1 MGELLNVRVLSTREI
16 RTIEDVEPT
25 ASALRLKEL
34 SDKLWAMKPE
44 DNRLSMFEVDIKRP
58 IESRN
63 NLNETLKE
71 IDHELVI
78 SGIHRAVIIHGS
90 KPEEDVEISPNLL
103 TMPVSGSVGT
113 FNWDW
118 ENVWR
123 IADIDGNNQAVEFI
137 DGHRDFLREVYC
149 NFNFYFKDNPM
160 QLSYSI
166 QRIQARQ
173 DRNATLTM
181 TLWDGKDAYS
191 GYEGE
196 VLKHSAISIDQEK
209 EIIDR
214 FAYFGGIALS

>member
-16 RTIEDVEPT
+16 RTIEDVEPSI
-25 ASALRLKEL
+25 SALRFKEL
-34 SDKLWAMKPE
+34 SDKIWAMKPE
-44 DNRLSMFEVDIKRP
+44 DNRLSMFGVDIKKP
-58 IESRN
+58 LESRN
-63 NLNETLKE
+63 DLNETLKE

-78 SGIHRAVIIHGS
+78 SGIHRAVLIHAS
-90 KPEEDVEISPNLL
+90 RQEEDLEISPNLL
-103 TMPVSGSVGT
+103 TNPVSGSVGT

-123 IADIDGNNQAVEFI
+123 FADVNGKKQAVEFT
-137 DGHRDFLREVYC
+137 DGHRDFFREIYC
-149 NFNFYFKDNPM
+149 NFNFYHKDNPM

-181 TLWDGKDAYS
+181 TLWDGRDAYS

-196 VLKHSAISIDQEK
+196 VLKHSAISMDQEK

-214 FAYFGGIALS
+214 FAFFGGIALS